1 MNKKQAVIIVTLLV
15 LIVCAGVL
23 AAKVNSPLY
32 VSDSDFGDSSSNAT
46 IDNSTNSINST
57 GNTVTNNTT
66 SNSSATNNTAS
77 NSAKAS
83 NTSIKSNYFSDSKLT
98 RDKADAKTLET
109 LKAMIDDKNTSAQDR
124 ETATQQ
130 SIAITT
136 DSTNDT
142 TVESMLKGKGYK
154 DALCTITNDRVTVV
168 VKCDSDKLSD
178 KQLREIK
185 DVVLSVTKLRNIEIQ
200 APVH

>member
-32 VSDSDFGDSSSNAT
+32 VSDSDFGDSISNTTA
-46 IDNSTNSINST
+46 DNSTNS
-57 GNTVTNNTT
+57 T
-66 SNSSATNNTAS
+66 SNTIANSAAS
-77 NSAKAS
+77 NSAAANNATS
-83 NTSIKSNYFSDSKLT
+83 NAANSTSRSTNSDYFSSSKLT
-98 RDKADAKTLET
+98 RKQADAKTLET
-109 LKAMIDDKNTSAQDR
+109 LKSLIDDKNTSAEDR
-124 ETATQQ
+124 ETASHQA
-130 SIAITT
+130 IAITT
-136 DSTNDT
+136 DSTNDA
-142 TVESMLKGKGYK
+142 TVENMLKGKGYK